1 MLKDIQELAPAGR
14 DVVRN
19 SIMGYSRAMRAIL
32 TATLFV
38 SGLFAALAAAD
49 AVGAAEGLDYEDQRA
64 TLMRNVEAH
73 AKILKE
79 FAGLKPPSG
88 RVLRAMG
95 DVPRHEFL
103 PEELKPF
110 AYLNRPLPLG
120 FGQNISEPYLI
131 ALMTDLAKISADDI
145 VFETGTGAGYHGA
158 ILAKLAKR
166 VYSVEIIK
174 PLARQA
180 AKTLSRLGFDNVEVR
195 LGDGYFG
202 WAEHGPYDAMII
214 KESMAYI
221 PAPLLNQL
229 KPGGRMVVPLGP
241 ANGQQYLTLIRK
253 GLNGRIRQRR
263 ILPVRFSPLQG
274 GERL

>member
-1 MLKDIQELAPAGR
+1 
-14 DVVRN
+14 
-19 SIMGYSRAMRAIL
+19 MRAIL

-38 SGLFAALAAAD
+38 SGLFGALAAAG
-49 AVGAAEGLDYEDQRA
+49 GAAEDPNYVDLRA
-64 TLMRNVEAH
+64 TLMRSVEAH
-73 AKILKE
+73 AKVLKDS
-79 FAGLKPPSG
+79 AGLKPPSK
-88 RVLRAMG
+88 RVLQAMG

-103 PEELKPF
+103 PDELKPF

-145 VFETGTGAGYHGA
+145 VFETGTGAGYQSA

-174 PLARQA
+174 PLARRA
-180 AKTLSRLGFDNVEVR
+180 AKTLSRLGFKNVEVR

-214 KESMAYI
+214 KESMTFV
-221 PAPLLNQL
+221 PVPLLNQL

-241 ANGQQYLTLIRK
+241 PNGQQYLTLIRK
-253 GLNGRIRQRR
+253 GLDGKIREKR

>member
-1 MLKDIQELAPAGR
+1 M
-14 DVVRN
+14 
-19 SIMGYSRAMRAIL
+19 L

-38 SGLFAALAAAD
+38 SGLFAAVAAPD
-49 AVGAAEGLDYEDQRA
+49 AVGAAEDLDYEEQRA
-64 TLMRNVEAH
+64 TLIRNVEAH
-73 AKILKE
+73 AKIMKT
-79 FAGLKPPSG
+79 FAGLKPPSE
-88 RVLRAMG
+88 RVLQAMG

-103 PEELKPF
+103 PDKLKPF

-131 ALMTDLAKISADDI
+131 ALMTDLVKISADDI

-174 PLARQA
+174 PLAMRA
-180 AKTLSRLGFDNVEVR
+180 SKTLSRLGFNNVEVH

-214 KESMAYI
+214 KESMTYV

-241 ANGQQYLTLIRK
+241 PNGQQYLTLIRK
-253 GLNGRIRQRR
+253 GFNGKVREKR
-263 ILPVRFSPLQG
+263 ILPVQFSPLQG
-274 GERL
+274 GQRL